1 MGKPVAIVFG
11 VGAEQ
16 GLGAARSV
24 NPPPSPQRSPARVE
38 GKLNLVC
45 LQRGL
50 LKIEVRRSF

>member
-24 NPPPSPQRSPARVE
+24 HPPPLPSALPAKVE

-50 LKIEVRRSF
+50 LKIEGRRSF